1 MEEQERTVRYWV
13 SGVGC
18 QTAGGRWQASQVSG
32 GRCQMQD
39 LRIRRGFLLGFL
51 LIVCALQSA
60 TSFSQS
66 LLPIAKDNSDL
77 LEVGSASN
85 PTPQDKAPREF
96 KILSYNIRWRGGD
109 DLRELIKHLKHDPEI
124 GGAAIIGLQEVDR
137 NKKRTGNTNTVKL
150 LAAELGKHYAWAAP
164 PTAKPNLEEETGVA
178 ILSNYPLADVRRI
191 VLPHKGPGGRR
202 RAAIGATV
210 TIAGTPLRFYS
221 VHSETRLDGKK
232 KLEQMSAVLE
242 DLKQY
247 PKIAHAVV
255 VGDLNTWEPSAGKR
269 TSELFTKENFST
281 PFDNGKSTFFRKILL
296 FPLRLKLDWVWLRGL
311 EATGHGI
318 DKEISLSDH
327 WPLWAVV
334 KLKH

>member
-1 MEEQERTVRYWV
+1 MQEQKPRLVTRT
-13 SGVGC
+13 S
-18 QTAGGRWQASQVSG
+18 AKEI
-32 GRCQMQD
+32 RCG
-39 LRIRRGFLLGFL
+39 LVLFLL
-51 LIVCALQSA
+51 LIVCAHLLSG

-66 LLPIAKDNSDL
+66 PPPIDNDNSNL

-85 PTPQDKAPREF
+85 PTQLDKAPKEF

-109 DLRELIKHLKHDPEI
+109 ELRELIRHLKHDPEI

-150 LAAELGKHYAWAAP
+150 MAAELGKHYAWAAP

-178 ILSNYPLADVRRI
+178 ILSSYPLADVRRI
-191 VLPHKGPGGRR
+191 VLPHKGPGERR

-221 VHSETRLDGKK
+221 VHSETRMDVKK

-242 DLKQY
+242 DLKQH
-247 PKIAHAVV
+247 PKVAHAIV
-255 VGDLNTWEPSAGKR
+255 VGDLNTWEPSAVKR
-269 TSELFTKENFST
+269 TSTLFTKENFAT
-281 PFDNGKSTFFRKILL
+281 PFANGNSTFFRKILL
-296 FPLRLKLDWVWLRGL
+296 FPLKLKLDWVWLRGL

-318 DKEISLSDH
+318 EKEISLSDH

-334 KLKH
+334 KLKS